1 MPLTLEKTATQ
12 TLDVGQFVALEQ
24 RMQDALNQARTTCAD
39 QGSDS
44 KACAVAWDIVEEL
57 QAAYAHQ
64 KVQEQPSQFVDY
76 CDDNPNAEE
85 CRVYDV

>member
-1 MPLTLEKTATQ
+1 MPLTLETTATP
-12 TLDVGQFVALEQ
+12 TLEQSVALEK
-24 RMQDALNQARTTCAD
+24 RMQDALSQARETCANE
-39 QGSDS
+39 GATS

-57 QAAYAHQ
+57 QAAHSHQ
-64 KVQEQPSQFVDY
+64 KGQEQPSEFEGF

>member
-1 MPLTLEKTATQ
+1 MPLTLETTAPS
-12 TLDVGQFVALEQ
+12 TLQQSVALEQ
-24 RMQDALNQARTTCAD
+24 RMQDALSQARETCAD

-57 QAAYAHQ
+57 QAENAHQ
-64 KVQEQPSQFVDY
+64 KMQVKPSTFADY
-76 CDDNPNAEE
+76 CNGNPNAEE

>member
-1 MPLTLEKTATQ
+1 MPLTLETTAPS
-12 TLDVGQFVALEQ
+12 TLEQSVAIEQ
-24 RMQDALNQARTTCAD
+24 RMHEALSQARATCAN

-57 QAAYAHQ
+57 QAEYSHQ
-64 KVQEQPSQFVDY
+64 KVQEQPSQFESY
-76 CDDNPNAEE
+76 CDGNPNAEE